1 MRTGITVEEALGM
14 EFMSSSKVL
23 AGSKGL
29 KNIISNVNVMADP
42 DVMNWVEGGELLLT
56 TGYALNKADMDEQIS
71 LISEAKEVGLAGI
84 GIKIKPYLEGLPDEV
99 LEVADS
105 IDLPI
110 IEIDENISIS
120 EITTPILKEI
130 FDRQSMLL
138 RRIENIY
145 EQFMEAMLRS
155 TDIEGLI
162 KLTSKNIK
170 NPIIATLDF
179 PKKSIKEYES
189 IYSELEGM
197 LEKSV
202 NSFYSDKYIKKEKKI
217 HESKEILEGELC
229 DRVIIPI
236 IAKDNVY
243 GHIFVWGVNSPLGS
257 YEMSVLEIA
266 STTIA
271 LEVLKNLSLREVEN
285 RYKSEFI
292 EDLISE
298 DYKRTRKS
306 IDRVNFFNLKLNDSY
321 LSVTIKLKDVV
332 KNGNINESVISMQQ
346 NISKISEKLE
356 RFIADK
362 EINAIIGNKMDQVI
376 ILVALNKQTEEEEK
390 ERLESLL
397 PKVRDD
403 VLESEDIEARMG
415 VGRVYNGI
423 ENFSK
428 SYKDS
433 LSAIEVGKMLNDD
446 KITIFSQLGI
456 YQLLCQEGL
465 ESELENFYN
474 RFLKDLVEYDQSRTT
489 EMVKTLE
496 SYFEHNGNVKKM
508 SDDLFT
514 HYNTILYRIQ
524 RISEI
529 TGLDLNDGK
538 DRLNLNVALR
548 IMKLL
553 DK

>member
-403 VLESEDIEARMG
+403 VLESEDLEARMG

>member
-1 MRTGITVEEALGM
+1 MRTGITVEEALSM

-42 DVMNWVEGGELLLT
+42 DVMKWVEGGELLLT
-56 TGYALNKADMDEQIS
+56 TGYALNKADLNEQIN

-84 GIKIKPYLEGLPDEV
+84 GIKIKPYLEGLPERV
-99 LEVADS
+99 LEIADN
-105 IDLPI
+105 INLPI

-130 FDRQSMLL
+130 FDRQSKLL

-170 NPIIATLDF
+170 NPIIATLEF
-179 PKKSIKEYES
+179 PRKSIKEFES
-189 IYSELEGM
+189 IDSDREEM
-197 LEKSV
+197 LENSV
-202 NSFYSDKYIKKEKKI
+202 KSFYSDKYIRKEKKI

-243 GHIFVWGVNSPLGS
+243 GHIFVWGINSPLGG

-298 DYKRTRKS
+298 DYKRTKKS
-306 IDRVNFFNLKLNDSY
+306 IERVNFFNLKMDDSY
-321 LSVTIKLKDVV
+321 LSVTVKLKDVV
-332 KNGNINESVISMQQ
+332 KKGNINESMISLQQ
-346 NISKISEKLE
+346 HISQINEKLE
-356 RFIADK
+356 RFVAGKD
-362 EINAIIGNKMDQVI
+362 INAIIGNKMDQLI
-376 ILVALNKQTEEEEK
+376 ILVALDKQSTQEEK
-390 ERLESLL
+390 ERLEALL
-397 PKVRDD
+397 PKLRDD
-403 VLESEDIEARMG
+403 VLESEELEVRVG

-433 LSAIEVGKMLNDD
+433 LSAIEVGKVLNDD
-446 KITIFSQLGI
+446 NITIFSHLGI
-456 YQLLCQEGL
+456 YQLLCQEGM
-465 ESELENFYN
+465 ESELEIFYN
-474 RFLKDLVEYDQSRTT
+474 KFLRDLVEYDETRTT

-496 SYFEHNGNVKKM
+496 SYFENNGNVKKM

-529 TGLDLNDGK
+529 TGLDLNDEK
-538 DRLNLNVALR
+538 DRLNLNVALK
-548 IMKLL
+548 IMKFLR
-553 DK
+553 K